1 MRMIIFIEYFL
12 IYKIDKSHI
21 IIDSK
26 VRISFSMKINFFL
39 KKKGTKKHRIKS
51 HAPLKVFWKNNFEQT
66 VFHIYFTNLFSLE
79 LSPSIF
85 FSP

>member
-26 VRISFSMKINFFL
+26 VRISFSMKINFFF
-39 KKKGTKKHRIKS
+39 KKRNKKAPHKVTRTIKS
-51 HAPLKVFWKNNFEQT
+51 ILEKQFR
-66 VFHIYFTNLFSLE
+66 TNSISYLFY
-79 LSPSIF
+79 
-85 FSP
+85 